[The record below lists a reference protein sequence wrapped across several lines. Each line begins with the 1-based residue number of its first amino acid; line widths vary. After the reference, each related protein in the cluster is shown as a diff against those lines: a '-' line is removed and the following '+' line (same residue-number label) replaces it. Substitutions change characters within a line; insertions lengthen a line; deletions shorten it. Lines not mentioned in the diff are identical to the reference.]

1 MRPMFLVLAFIW
13 AFAMA
18 AGISTVAVLVWAIKK
33 GEFRDLRA
41 GARSIFD
48 ENEPIGLVTDN
59 FPGEGPTPYG
69 VAPSRF
75 LAQRKHL

>member
-1 MRPMFLVLAFIW
+1 MFLVLAFIW

-48 ENEPIGLVTDN
+48 ENEPLGLVTDC
-59 FPGEGPTPYG
+59 FPGEGPTPPG
-69 VAPSRF
+69 VEPSRF
-75 LAQRKHL
+75 RAQRKLS